1 MKNIKVISFDVEG
14 TLVTT
19 DFSYAIWFDAIPRKY
34 AIKHGISIE
43 QAKQTIIEEYEK
55 IGDQR
60 LEWYDINYW
69 FRKFELGS
77 YRTAMQEYQNLVCYY
92 PEVIQLLSSLNNHY
106 QLIATSGSPREFLQ
120 HLLQDIRHYFHRVF
134 SSVSDY
140 RQTKTEE
147 FYRQLCQELNVMPE
161 QIVHIGDNWEFDYIN
176 ASAIG
181 LKAFFIDRKCSN
193 NKPGAL
199 VSLTELSKHIQ
210 VG

>member
-34 AIKHGISIE
+34 AIKHGISVE
-43 QAKQTIIEEYEK
+43 QAKQTVIEEYEK

-92 PEVIQLLSSLNNHY
+92 PEVIQLLKSLNNHY
-106 QLIATSGSPREFLQ
+106 QLIATSGSPHEFLQ

-161 QIVHIGDNWEFDYIN
+161 QIVHIGDNWQFDYIN
-176 ASAIG
+176 ASTIG